1 MTQALSLNDYQPWE
15 LTLNG
20 AALKI
25 LTTVMARSLIMRMM
39 PWIYT
44 NENEYRFEQVT
55 EAGPVPITAALNETV
70 NKFAHGP
77 GLTDEVN
84 ESQIREG
91 IMDLTTTVLS
101 VGLFKTLRD
110 LGRNRT
116 EVVDRPIA
124 RTDMDALISR
134 LGTLWRAPKCVFLI
148 EESLLRSMDKDV
160 PFRRCTL
167 SNNMELLIYR
177 GMPMIPVWTGGKGV
191 LMCVSMHE
199 KHGLFGVVKGKNTNN
214 PFQDT
219 RKDQSDDHGPILGW
233 QVQVGDEGGVVSWT
247 GAFGIKNL
255 NSIAIMDGLTC
266 APSFE
271 STLFYETPAQA
282 LAAGIKSDFKIGT

>member
-1 MTQALSLNDYQPWE
+1 MDQATSLNDSQPWE

-25 LTTVMARSLIMRMM
+25 LTTVMARSLIMRLM

-44 NENEYRFEQVT
+44 DENEYPLEQAT
-55 EAGPVPITAALNETV
+55 EGGPVLITVALSTTV

-84 ESQIREG
+84 EIQIREG
-91 IMDLTTTVLS
+91 IMDLTTTVLG

-110 LGRNRT
+110 LGRGRT
-116 EVVDRPIA
+116 EAVDRPIA
-124 RTDMDALISR
+124 RTDMDTLISR
-134 LGTLWRAPKCVFLI
+134 LGTLWWAPKCVFMI

-167 SNNMELLIYR
+167 SNNMVLLIYR
-177 GMPMIPVWTGGKGV
+177 GMPLIPIYTGGKGV
-191 LMCVSMHE
+191 LACVSMDE
-199 KHGLFGVVKGKNTNN
+199 KHGLFGIVKGKNTNV

-219 RKDQSDDHGPILGW
+219 RKDQSDDHGPVLGW

-247 GAFGIKNL
+247 GAFGIRNL
-255 NSIAIMDGLTC
+255 NSIAIMEGLTC

-282 LAAGIKSDFKIGT
+282 MASGIKSDFKIGI